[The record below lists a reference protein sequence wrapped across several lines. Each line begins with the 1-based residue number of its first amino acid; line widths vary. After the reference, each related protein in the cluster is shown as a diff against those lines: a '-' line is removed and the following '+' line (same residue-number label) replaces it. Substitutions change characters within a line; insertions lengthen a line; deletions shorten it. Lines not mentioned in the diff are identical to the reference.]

1 MNENS
6 LDSNYFFKIEK
17 ISIIQYIDI
26 YLKINKILL
35 TIICWI
41 KQRDY

>member
-1 MNENS
+1 MKIVWFRI
-6 LDSNYFFKIEK
+6 YFFKIEK

-35 TIICWI
+35 TIIYWI

>member
-1 MNENS
+1 MMIDELNFIFS
-6 LDSNYFFKIEK
+6 KFKK

-35 TIICWI
+35 TIIYWI